1 MRFNCRYAISRF
13 IARFLPDKVYLSIK
27 FRTRFGYWM
36 NWDNPRT
43 FNEKLQWLKINDR
56 HAEYAHLVDKYAV
69 KEYVRSLIGDKHII
83 PTLAVYDS
91 VEEIDFD
98 KLPNQFVLKC
108 THDSGG
114 LVVCK
119 DKNNLNIDETK
130 KKLKKSLKSTYIV
143 QNREYPYAGVK
154 RRIIAEKYMED
165 ESGYEL
171 KDYKFFCFDGAPK
184 FLFVATDRQKEGE
197 EVKFDFFD
205 LEWNHL
211 PVRNGHKNNVM
222 SIREP
227 KNFEQMIDISRK
239 LSKGFPHIRVDLYNI
254 NGNVYFGELTFFHFS
269 GMTPFEPSEWDSVF
283 GDYLTLPNQK
293 K

>member
-1 MRFNCRYAISRF
+1 MKR
-13 IARFLPDKVYLSIK
+13 
-27 FRTRFGYWM
+27 
-36 NWDNPRT
+36 
-43 FNEKLQWLKINDR
+43 
-56 HAEYAHLVDKYAV
+56 
-69 KEYVRSLIGDKHII
+69 
-83 PTLAVYDS
+83 
-91 VEEIDFD
+91 
-98 KLPNQFVLKC
+98 
-108 THDSGG
+108 
-114 LVVCK
+114 
-119 DKNNLNIDETK
+119 K
-130 KKLKKSLKSTYIV
+130 KKLKKSLKSSYIV

-222 SIREP
+222 SIPEP